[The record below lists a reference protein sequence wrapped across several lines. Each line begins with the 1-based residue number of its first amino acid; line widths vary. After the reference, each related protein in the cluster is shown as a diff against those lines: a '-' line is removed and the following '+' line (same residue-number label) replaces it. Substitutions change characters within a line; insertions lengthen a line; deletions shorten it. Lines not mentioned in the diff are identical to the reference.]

1 MAEYPTKKTAVQAI
15 SPGTRP
21 EETETAIGSPKTS
34 PRIGFFGIDLL
45 DKDRR

>member
-1 MAEYPTKKTAVQAI
+1 MAEFPTKKTAVQAI

-21 EETETAIGSPKTS
+21 EETETAIGSP
-34 PRIGFFGIDLL
+34 RIGFFGIYLL